1 MTNPSQPSD
10 LRQRLNDLRIQP
22 DHGVKHRRLFN
33 RRRALFSGVNV
44 DKGRRVAH
52 AEGAALPTSG

>member
-22 DHGVKHRRLFN
+22 DHGVKHRRL
-33 RRRALFSGVNV
+33 LIEG
-44 DKGRRVAH
+44 GRSFQA
-52 AEGAALPTSG
+52 